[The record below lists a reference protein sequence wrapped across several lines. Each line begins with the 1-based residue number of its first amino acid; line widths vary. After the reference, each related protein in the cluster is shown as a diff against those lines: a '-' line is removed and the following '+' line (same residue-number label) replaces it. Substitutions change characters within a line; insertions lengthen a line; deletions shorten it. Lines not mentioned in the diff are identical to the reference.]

1 MIPPEF
7 GCLLLTLIGCRHNES
22 RRRAA
27 GEYTALFAV
36 TDPATGESGHFVYFF
51 AWDKRD
57 VMDESVLTDNPA
69 LVAVDDSSPCCY
81 PAFQVGPDQ
90 GEEPTKH
97 PAFAGC
103 TLNAWESPQR
113 AI

>member
-1 MIPPEF
+1 MV
-7 GCLLLTLIGCRHNES
+7 GCRNHES

-36 TDPATGESGHFVYFF
+36 TDPETGETGHFVYFL

-57 VMDESVLTDNPA
+57 VVDESVLTDNPA
-69 LVAVDDSSPCCY
+69 LVVEDDSSPGCY
-81 PAFQVGPDQ
+81 SAFQMGPDK

-103 TLNAWESPQR
+103 TINAWEDPT
-113 AI
+113 

>member
-1 MIPPEF
+1 MKPNF
-7 GCLLLTLIGCRHNES
+7 GDLSYVLLGCRNNES

-36 TDPATGESGHFVYFF
+36 SDPTTGESGHFVYFF

-57 VMDESVLTDNPA
+57 VMDESVRTDNPA
-69 LVAVDDSSPCCY
+69 LVVEDDSSPCCY
-81 PAFQVGPDQ
+81 SAFQIGPDQ
-90 GEEPTKH
+90 GEEPTQH

-103 TLNAWESPQR
+103 TIDAWENPGN
-113 AI
+113 